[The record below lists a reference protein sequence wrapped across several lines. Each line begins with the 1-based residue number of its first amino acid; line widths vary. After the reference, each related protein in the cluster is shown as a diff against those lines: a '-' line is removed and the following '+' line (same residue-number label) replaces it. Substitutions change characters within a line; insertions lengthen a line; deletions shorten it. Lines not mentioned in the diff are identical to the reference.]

1 MPTAPPIQIRSS
13 PGREWEE
20 RRPELGCSP
29 CVADRKKRSAEKIG
43 REDRQRRLIEEETE
57 GRSWGEE
64 LLWGILEHSQ
74 TRNRGER
81 DEQIG

>member
-1 MPTAPPIQIRSS
+1 
-13 PGREWEE
+13 
-20 RRPELGCSP
+20 
-29 CVADRKKRSAEKIG
+29 VADRKKRSAEKIG